1 MVEAL
6 QCGSILSIPPI
17 FFTSRHSLSSHRHGY
32 PGGVSQ
38 GGIHGYPTY
47 FDDIPVFNWLS
58 PIPHFENF
66 ETQLI
71 SDTRS
76 LNIGISP
83 KDEGEMGCTVTIRG
97 W

>member
-6 QCGSILSIPPI
+6 QCGSILSIPPY
-17 FFTSRHSLSSHRHGY
+17 FSHLGIVSVHIAMGIH
-32 PGGVSQ
+32 GGVSM
-38 GGIHGYPTY
+38 
-47 FDDIPVFNWLS
+47 DIP
-58 PIPHFENF
+58 HF

-83 KDEGEMGCTVTIRG
+83 KDEGEMGCTVTIR
-97 W
+97 

>member
-6 QCGSILSIPPI
+6 QCGSILSIPPY
-17 FFTSRHSLSSHRHGY
+17 FSHLGI
-32 PGGVSQ
+32 VSVHIAMDIQ

-47 FDDIPVFNWLS
+47 FDDIPVFNWLT

-83 KDEGEMGCTVTIRG
+83 KDEGEMGCTVTIR
-97 W
+97 